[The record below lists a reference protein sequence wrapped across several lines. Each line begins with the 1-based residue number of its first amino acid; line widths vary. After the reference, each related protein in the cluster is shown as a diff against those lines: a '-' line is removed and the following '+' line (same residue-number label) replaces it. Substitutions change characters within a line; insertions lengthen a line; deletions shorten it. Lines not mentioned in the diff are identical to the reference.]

1 MGKSL
6 LVLNTPKNCE
16 ECILCKR
23 AFDNCYY
30 CMATNQII
38 VDVSLKKHG
47 CPLNKMPQRKSLR
60 CRLPEYDTDTHYE
73 QGYNACL
80 DDILKQ

>member
-1 MGKSL
+1 MGKAAL
-6 LVLNTPKNCE
+6 IMDMPERCE

-23 AFDNCYY
+23 MEDNCYY

-47 CPLNKMPQRKSLR
+47 CPLSKMPQRKGLQG
-60 CRLPEYDTDTHYE
+60 RLPEYDTDTHYE

-80 DDILKQ
+80 DDILRQ